1 MSNIY
6 IQEPPTIGKVLLK
19 TTVGDIDIELWSK
32 ETPKACRNFI
42 QLCLE
47 GYYNNTIFHRVV
59 KGFIVQGGDPTG
71 TGTGGESIYGQ
82 PFKDEFHTRLRFNR
96 RGLVAMA
103 NAGKDDNGSQFFF
116 TFAAAPELQNKHTIF
131 GKVTGETIYNMLKLE
146 EALVDEDERPLYPQK
161 IFKAEVLNNP
171 FPDIVPRRDPA
182 KEQVTEV
189 KKKEKSAGVK
199 NFKLLSFG
207 EEAEEDEEE
216 NEVANKMYAGRSKS
230 THDVLNDPKLSAV
243 PAVDMNQ
250 KTKKNKNEVRSEND
264 EDNSNASASEESAL
278 SGDEDVSKRGWNSDE
293 EKKETENIRKKLKT
307 EYSKTDQS
315 HKKTVPDAKESESEG
330 EDYYLGQEQDKERK
344 RKMEQI
350 RKEIKDL
357 KREMKNDKQNKETEI
372 KLLAAEKKE
381 KEILKEYNETVAKY
395 KQKKQ
400 EMPKKGQSREEFT
413 LSLLSKFQKKLAEA
427 KDKAQNSADQGDDKK
442 DDDSNADSESEEWLT
457 HKLQFEEKLPVLAK
471 DASTKDDDWFEIYDP
486 RNPINKRRRET
497 SKNAM
502 KNKEKQ

>member
-19 TTVGDIDIELWSK
+19 TSVGDIDIELWSK

-42 QLCLE
+42 QLCME
-47 GYYNNTIFHRVV
+47 EYYNNTIFHRVV

-131 GKVTGETIYNMLKLE
+131 GKVTGETVYNMLKLE

-171 FPDIVPRRDPA
+171 FPDIVPRRQPA
-182 KEQVTEV
+182 KEQVSEV
-189 KKKEKSAGVK
+189 KKKDKISGVK

-216 NEVANKMYAGRSKS
+216 NEEANKMYAGRSKS
-230 THDVLNDPKLSAV
+230 THDILNDPKLSAV
-243 PAVDMNQ
+243 PAVNTDQ
-250 KTKKNKNEVRSEND
+250 KKKSEERSEND
-264 EDNSNASASEESAL
+264 QDNSSASVSEESSL
-278 SGDEDVSKRGWNSDE
+278 SGDEEVSKRGWNSDD
-293 EKKETENIRKKLKT
+293 EKMETTNIRKKLKT
-307 EYSKTDQS
+307 EHTQ
-315 HKKTVPDAKESESEG
+315 KKATPAAKESESEE
-330 EDYYLGQEQDKERK
+330 EDYYLGQEKDKERK

-427 KDKAQNSADQGDDKK
+427 KDKAQNIADQESDKK
-442 DDDSNADSESEEWLT
+442 DDDSNAESESEDWLT

-502 KNKEKQ
+502 RNKEKQ

>member
-19 TTVGDIDIELWSK
+19 TSVGDIDIELWSK

-42 QLCLE
+42 QLCME
-47 GYYNNTIFHRVV
+47 EYYNNTIFHRVV

-116 TFAAAPELQNKHTIF
+116 TFASAPELQNKHTIF
-131 GKVTGETIYNMLKLE
+131 GKVTGETVYNMLKLE

-171 FPDIVPRRDPA
+171 FPDIVPRRQPA
-182 KEQVTEV
+182 KEQVSEV
-189 KKKEKSAGVK
+189 KKKDKISGVK

-216 NEVANKMYAGRSKS
+216 NEEANKMYAGRSKS
-230 THDVLNDPKLSAV
+230 THDILNDPKLSAV
-243 PAVDMNQ
+243 PAVNTDQ
-250 KTKKNKNEVRSEND
+250 KKKSEERSEND
-264 EDNSNASASEESAL
+264 QDNSSASVSEESSL
-278 SGDEDVSKRGWNSDE
+278 SGDEEVSKRGWNSDD
-293 EKKETENIRKKLKT
+293 EKMETTNIRKKLKT
-307 EYSKTDQS
+307 EHTQ
-315 HKKTVPDAKESESEG
+315 KKATPAAKESESEE
-330 EDYYLGQEQDKERK
+330 EDYYLGQEKDKERK

-427 KDKAQNSADQGDDKK
+427 KDKAQNIADQESDKK
-442 DDDSNADSESEEWLT
+442 DDDSNAESESEDWLT

-502 KNKEKQ
+502 RNKEKQ